1 LVYSIAA
8 STNKEFLIWG
18 TYGSSSFLNS
28 SINCSSLGRT

>member
-18 TYGSSSFLNS
+18 TYGSSSFSKLFH
-28 SINCSSLGRT
+28 